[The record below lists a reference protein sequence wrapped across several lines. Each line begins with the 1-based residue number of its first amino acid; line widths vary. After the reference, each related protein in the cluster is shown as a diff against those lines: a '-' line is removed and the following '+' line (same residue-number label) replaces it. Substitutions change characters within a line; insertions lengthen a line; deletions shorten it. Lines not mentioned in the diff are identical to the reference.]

1 MGIFHIKIQ
10 NSGDFLAVQQLT
22 LCASNAEEVGSISG
36 WGTKIPQAEVK
47 K

>member
-10 NSGDFLAVQQLT
+10 NSGDFLAGQQLT
-22 LCASNAEEVGSISG
+22 HCASKAEEVGPISG